1 MQKLR
6 LHKGGSNDQPKC
18 QNRLIPCKWRHSPSL
33 FFFLGFEKKVRE
45 SVSSCMVST
54 GFDVLVARLTFGSG
68 DSRFFFIEI
77 LRIAYSTKIKCLP
90 EQGLTWHLS
99 FCNDV
104 PWQLGPPSLGGG
116 LLQRRCLCRSPAP
129 QWALHSDHWDQ
140 TDQPP
145 DTATNQVK
153 QTKTKLIIE
162 EF

>member
-1 MQKLR
+1 MQVEGDTPLPFSCSLVLRRKLGR
-6 LHKGGSNDQPKC
+6 VSCLAWWYQP
-18 QNRLIPCKWRHSPSL
+18 
-33 FFFLGFEKKVRE
+33 V
-45 SVSSCMVST
+45 
-54 GFDVLVARLTFGSG
+54 LTFWSLVWCLGPG
-68 DSRFFFIEI
+68 TVGFFIEI

-116 LLQRRCLCRSPAP
+116 LLQRRCLCRSPVP

-162 EF
+162 EFWSFVVRKVDR